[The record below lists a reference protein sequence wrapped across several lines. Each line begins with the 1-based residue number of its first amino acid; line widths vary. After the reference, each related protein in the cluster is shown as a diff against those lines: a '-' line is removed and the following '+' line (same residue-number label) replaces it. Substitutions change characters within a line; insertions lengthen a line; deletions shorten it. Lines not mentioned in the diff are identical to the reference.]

1 MKTKYFTLTALI
13 FLSGAVQA
21 QISPSNF
28 SFSPKQAADTSYTT
42 AGWGQHYNQGNT
54 YTVIFGAE
62 SSSQDGFD
70 ETMTDFEINSKTYSP
85 ITLPNGECYSNV
97 IVNRR
102 ITSNSQ
108 VKDPER
114 QTIFFERGTSDGKTL
129 YFPPSYA
136 DIQKA
141 VNRRILNR
149 GSDNVFANENTSTY
163 TVNNVE
169 RIDLIVEGG
178 AFTPD
183 NSKAGFLINERGG
196 NDEFKIAAITSLDA
210 NGKVDAL
217 GSLVSIGTGDWG
229 STGKSFQTTVFQ
241 RNSGD
246 PVMKPN
252 ENINAQTI
260 HGVFIT
266 YAQLGINSNETIYGV
281 SILPGDVNNT
291 MDLVGLTDVPDDTPA
306 LSNGV
311 GGLDMMGGGGYF
323 GSEDVLVSDLQVD
336 LSSNNMAPAEGDPI
350 EITISI
356 NNNGPTIDYNI
367 TSTTTIPDGYT
378 FDSFVSGYTGSANQ
392 SSGTITWS
400 FDPLGKDNNQTLTFT
415 AIAEPSGDRTFTSNV
430 NGDRTDVSP
439 GNNSDDLTILLAS
452 DQDPLP
458 VSLISFNVKSHKNK
472 NIISWSTASEINNDY
487 FAIERSTNGE
497 DYKSIGV
504 VNGYGNSNSVREYEF
519 RDNYPTR
526 EVVYYK
532 LKQVDYDGAYEY
544 FGPIAVNPKAFEE
557 KITVYPNPAGEKL
570 FVSGLNQDVK
580 LNIYNPNG
588 QIVYQKLN
596 NQQTTQIDLSHLSSG
611 LYYLHVVYPD
621 GETKSKK
628 ISIE

>member
-1 MKTKYFTLTALI
+1 MIRKLFTLTLVI
-13 FLSGAVQA
+13 LLTVTTQA
-21 QISPSNF
+21 QITPGNF
-28 SFSPKQAADTSYTT
+28 SFIQRQAKDTTYSTT
-42 AGWGQHYNQGNT
+42 GWGQDYNTGTT
-54 YTVIFGAE
+54 YTLYFGAE
-62 SSSQDGFD
+62 SGSQDGFD
-70 ETMTDFEINSKTYSP
+70 EIMTDFEIGGKTYSP

-97 IVNRR
+97 IVNRK
-102 ITSNSQ
+102 TTNNSQ
-108 VKDPER
+108 VQDTAK
-114 QTIFFERGTSDGKTL
+114 QTIFFQRGTSSNNTL
-129 YFPPSYA
+129 YFPPSYTN
-136 DIQKA
+136 IQEA

-149 GSDNVFANENTSTY
+149 GSDNVFANAGSETI
-163 TVNNVE
+163 NNVE
-169 RIDLIVEGG
+169 RIDLIIEGG

-183 NSKAGFLINERGG
+183 SSKAGFLINERGG
-196 NDEFKIAAITSLDA
+196 NDEFKVAAITSLDA
-210 NGKVDAL
+210 NGKVSAV

-241 RNSGD
+241 RNSDD
-246 PVMKPN
+246 PVMKPDQN
-252 ENINAQTI
+252 LSGQTI
-260 HGVFIT
+260 HGVFVT
-266 YAQLGINSNETIYGV
+266 YEQLGINSNETMYGV
-281 SILPGDVNNT
+281 SIFPGDVDNT
-291 MDLVGLTDVPDDTPA
+291 MDLIGLSDVPDDTPTG
-306 LSNGV
+306 SGGP

-323 GSEDVLVSDLQVD
+323 GSEDVKVTDLQVD
-336 LSSNNMAPAEGDPI
+336 LTSNNMAPAEGDPI
-350 EITISI
+350 EITISL
-356 NNNGPTIDYNI
+356 NNNGPTRDSNI
-367 TSTTTIPDGYT
+367 VSTTTIPDGYT
-378 FDSFVSGYTGSANQ
+378 FDSFISGYNGSASQ

-400 FDPLGKDNNQTLTFT
+400 FNPLAKDSSQNLTFK

-458 VSLISFNVKSHKNK
+458 VSLIFFNAESHKNK

-519 RDNYPTR
+519 RDHYPTR

-557 KITVYPNPAGEKL
+557 KITVYPNPASEKL

-596 NQQTTQIDLSHLSSG
+596 NQQTTQIDLSHLSNG
-611 LYYLHVVYPD
+611 LYYLHVVYSD